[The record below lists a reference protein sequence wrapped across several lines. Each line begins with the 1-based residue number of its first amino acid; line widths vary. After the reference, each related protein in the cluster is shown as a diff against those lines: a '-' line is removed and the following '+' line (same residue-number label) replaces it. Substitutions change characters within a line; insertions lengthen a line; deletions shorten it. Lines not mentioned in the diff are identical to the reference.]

1 MKTTLSS
8 KLWALKC
15 NEKKVKKT
23 GRGRKK
29 RCRRRNKK
37 TNTLKAESV
46 LERKKERKENR

>member
-23 GRGRKK
+23 GRGRK